1 MNYNDDPRLVSVTG
15 KVAELEQQ
23 VDDIIWDHGVNDP
36 RLTFLM
42 GELKRYRELEERG
55 EQYEPKF

>member
-1 MNYNDDPRLVSVTG
+1 MNYNDDPRLVSVTS
-15 KVAELEQQ
+15 KVAKIERQ

-36 RLTFLM
+36 RLAFLM
-42 GELKRYRELEERG
+42 NELKRYRELEERG